1 MWLRVNLTRSHVTKR
16 ALNSG
21 SLYSSNENKE
31 REKKELAYFMRDKN
45 EKKKK
50 GEIRLESSTCTKG
63 LGQICIKVLSNY

>member
-1 MWLRVNLTRSHVTKR
+1 
-16 ALNSG
+16 
-21 SLYSSNENKE
+21 
-31 REKKELAYFMRDKN
+31 MRDKN

>member
-31 REKKELAYFMRDKN
+31 REKKKN
-45 EKKKK
+45 
-50 GEIRLESSTCTKG
+50 
-63 LGQICIKVLSNY
+63 